1 MIWTILR
8 WSDDNMMIML
18 DSCSLDKRRMF
29 WRRNSPHKQ
38 FLMTAHD
45 MMMTIIMMWMIW
57 GWSYDEET
65 HPTDNGLMNK
75 QSQFSLSCALILL
88 VVHVQ
93 LVHVGNRSFQN
104 LVRKYTC
111 SFVSVF
117 VSGIWLEFDQISH
130 RTFWTAVKEY
140 LSVCI
145 FVSVSVFVFLVS
157 PWFVFVFV
165 FL

>member
-1 MIWTILR
+1 MIW
-8 WSDDNMMIML
+8 W
-18 DSCSLDKRRMF
+18 
-29 WRRNSPHKQ
+29 W
-38 FLMTAHD
+38 
-45 MMMTIIMMWMIW
+45 WWWWWW

-140 LSVCI
+140 LSVYL
-145 FVSVSVFVFLVS
+145 SLYLYLYFLCHLDLYLYLYFFKNFLAS
-157 PWFVFVFV
+157 PWQPSEDQLLRQTSPSQGPGSRGFEPSKWH
-165 FL
+165 